1 MSKIYDKY
9 FSTGDLYD
17 GLSKVMYDIRASR
30 ISEQSL
36 VELADELVK
45 KDQISLKSSFE
56 KKRWWG
62 WSKGY
67 VNYLMNG
74 MSTGSVSKE
83 YLLFY
88 AKVSKVVKIRD
99 NVLKVVGVCICLII
113 IRIIVT
119 LIKSLIN
126 G

>member
-30 ISEQSL
+30 IGKGDL
-36 VELADELVK
+36 IVLADELVK
-45 KDQISLKSSFE
+45 KERIPLTSQFE
-56 KKRWWG
+56 KRRWWK
-62 WSKGY
+62 WSKNY

-88 AKVSKVVKIRD
+88 AKVSKAIQIRD
-99 NVLKVVGVCICLII
+99 MVLKALVLVIVIVILSLI
-113 IRIIVT
+113 
-119 LIKSLIN
+119 IKSLIN
-126 G
+126 R

>member
-9 FSTGDLYD
+9 FLTGDFFD

-30 ISEQSL
+30 ISKASL
-36 VELADELVK
+36 VELADELVAK
-45 KDQISLKSSFE
+45 GQIPVTSQFE

-62 WSKGY
+62 WSKKY

-88 AKVSKVVKIRD
+88 ARVSRAMKIRN
-99 NVLKVVGVCICLII
+99 NVLKLAGVIVFLII
-113 IRIIVT
+113 LGLV
-119 LIKSLIN
+119 IKSIIN

>member
-1 MSKIYDKY
+1 MSKIYNKY
-9 FSTGDLYD
+9 FSTGDFFD

-30 ISEQSL
+30 ISKQVL
-36 VELADELVK
+36 VELADELVEK
-45 KDQISLKSSFE
+45 EQIPLISQFE
-56 KKRWWG
+56 KKKWWR
-62 WSKGY
+62 WSKKY

-88 AKVSKVVKIRD
+88 AKVSKTIKIRN
-99 NVLKVVGVCICLII
+99 NVLNVACVCVFLII
-113 IRIIVT
+113 IGLV
-119 LIKSLIN
+119 IKSLIN

>member
-9 FSTGDLYD
+9 FSTGDFFD

-30 ISEQSL
+30 ISKQAL
-36 VELADELVK
+36 VELADELVEK
-45 KDQISLKSSFE
+45 GQIPLTSQFE
-56 KKRWWG
+56 KKKWWG
-62 WSKGY
+62 WSKKY

-88 AKVSKVVKIRD
+88 AKVSKAIKIR
-99 NVLKVVGVCICLII
+99 NNNLKAAVVCVFLII
-113 IRIIVT
+113 IGLV
-119 LIKSLIN
+119 IKSLIN

>member
-9 FSTGDLYD
+9 FSTGDFFD

-30 ISEQSL
+30 IHKQAL
-36 VELADELVK
+36 IELADELVEK
-45 KDQISLKSSFE
+45 GQIPLTSQFE
-56 KKRWWG
+56 KKKWWV
-62 WSKGY
+62 WSKKY

-88 AKVSKVVKIRD
+88 AKVSKAIKIRN
-99 NVLKVVGVCICLII
+99 NVLKLACVCVALII
-113 IRIIVT
+113 IGLV
-119 LIKSLIN
+119 IKSLIS

>member
-9 FSTGDLYD
+9 FSTSDFFD

-30 ISEQSL
+30 INKQAL

-45 KDQISLKSSFE
+45 KGQIPLTSQFE
-56 KKRWWG
+56 KKKWWG
-62 WSKGY
+62 WSKKY

-88 AKVSKVVKIRD
+88 AKVSKTIKIRN
-99 NVLKVVGVCICLII
+99 NVLKLACLCIFLII
-113 IRIIVT
+113 IGLV
-119 LIKSLIN
+119 IKSLIN

>member
-9 FSTGDLYD
+9 FSTGDFFD
-17 GLSKVMYDIRASR
+17 GLSKVMYDIRAFR
-30 ISEQSL
+30 IHKQAL
-36 VELADELVK
+36 IELADELVEK
-45 KDQISLKSSFE
+45 GQIPLTSQFE
-56 KKRWWG
+56 KKKWWG
-62 WSKGY
+62 WSKKY

-88 AKVSKVVKIRD
+88 AKVSKAIKIRN
-99 NVLKVVGVCICLII
+99 NVLKVACVCVFLII
-113 IRIIVT
+113 IGLV
-119 LIKSLIN
+119 IKSLIN

>member
-9 FSTGDLYD
+9 FSTGDFFD

-30 ISEQSL
+30 IHKQAL
-36 VELADELVK
+36 KELADELVEK
-45 KDQISLKSSFE
+45 GQIPLTSQFE
-56 KKRWWG
+56 KKKWWV
-62 WSKGY
+62 WSKKY

-88 AKVSKVVKIRD
+88 AKVSKAIKIRN
-99 NVLKVVGVCICLII
+99 NVLKLACVCVVLII
-113 IRIIVT
+113 IGLV
-119 LIKSLIN
+119 IKSLIS

>member
-9 FSTGDLYD
+9 FSTGDFFD

-30 ISEQSL
+30 IHKQAL
-36 VELADELVK
+36 IELADELVEK
-45 KDQISLKSSFE
+45 GQIPLTSQFE
-56 KKRWWG
+56 KKKWWV
-62 WSKGY
+62 WSKKY

-88 AKVSKVVKIRD
+88 AKVSKAIKIRN
-99 NVLKVVGVCICLII
+99 NVLKVACVCVVLII
-113 IRIIVT
+113 TGLV
-119 LIKSLIN
+119 IKSLISR
-126 G
+126 

>member
-9 FSTGDLYD
+9 FLTGDFFD

-30 ISEQSL
+30 ISKASL
-36 VELADELVK
+36 VELADELVAK
-45 KDQISLKSSFE
+45 GQIPVTSQFE

-62 WSKGY
+62 WSKKY

-88 AKVSKVVKIRD
+88 ARVSRAIKIRN
-99 NVLKVVGVCICLII
+99 NVLKVAGVIVFLII
-113 IRIIVT
+113 LGLV
-119 LIKSLIN
+119 IKSIIN

>member
-9 FSTGDLYD
+9 FSTGDFFD

-30 ISEQSL
+30 INKQDL
-36 VELADELVK
+36 IELADELIEK
-45 KDQISLKSSFE
+45 GQIPLTSQFE
-56 KKRWWG
+56 KKKWWG
-62 WSKGY
+62 WSKKY

-88 AKVSKVVKIRD
+88 AKVSKAIKIR
-99 NVLKVVGVCICLII
+99 NNILKVVYVCVFLII
-113 IRIIVT
+113 IGLV
-119 LIKSLIN
+119 IKSLIN

>member
-9 FSTGDLYD
+9 FATGDFFD

-30 ISEQSL
+30 ISKEAL
-36 VELADELVK
+36 VELADELVAK
-45 KDQISLKSSFE
+45 GQIPVTSQFE
-56 KKRWWG
+56 KKKWWG
-62 WSKGY
+62 WSKKY
-67 VNYLMNG
+67 VNFLMNG

-88 AKVSKVVKIRD
+88 AKVSRAIKIRN
-99 NVLKVVGVCICLII
+99 NVLKVAGLIAFVIILGV
-113 IRIIVT
+113 V
-119 LIKSLIN
+119 IKSLIN

>member
-1 MSKIYDKY
+1 MSKIYYNY
-9 FSTGDLYD
+9 FGIGDFFD

-30 ISEQSL
+30 ISKEML
-36 VELADELVK
+36 VELADELVAK
-45 KDQISLKSSFE
+45 GQIPVTSQFE
-56 KKRWWG
+56 KKKWWG
-62 WSKGY
+62 WSKKY

-88 AKVSKVVKIRD
+88 AKVSRAIKIRN
-99 NVLKVVGVCICLII
+99 NVLKVAGGIAFLII
-113 IRIIVT
+113 LGLV
-119 LIKSLIN
+119 IKSFVN

>member
-9 FSTGDLYD
+9 FLTGDFFD

-30 ISEQSL
+30 ISKASL
-36 VELADELVK
+36 VELADELVAK
-45 KDQISLKSSFE
+45 GQIPVTSQFE

-62 WSKGY
+62 WSKKY

-88 AKVSKVVKIRD
+88 ARVSRAIKIRN
-99 NVLKVVGVCICLII
+99 NVLKLAGVIVFLII
-113 IRIIVT
+113 LGLV
-119 LIKSLIN
+119 IKSIIN

>member
-9 FSTGDLYD
+9 FGIGDFFD

-30 ISEQSL
+30 ISKEML
-36 VELADELVK
+36 VELADELVAK
-45 KDQISLKSSFE
+45 GQIPVTSQFE
-56 KKRWWG
+56 KKKWWS
-62 WSKGY
+62 WSKKY

-88 AKVSKVVKIRD
+88 AKVSRAIKIRN
-99 NVLKVVGVCICLII
+99 NVLKVAGGIAFLII
-113 IRIIVT
+113 LGLV
-119 LIKSLIN
+119 IKSFIN

>member
-1 MSKIYDKY
+1 MSNIYDKY
-9 FSTGDLYD
+9 FSIGDLYD
-17 GLSKVMYDIRASR
+17 GLGKVMYDIRASR
-30 ISEQSL
+30 ISEQSR

-45 KDQISLKSSFE
+45 KKQIPLNSSFE
-56 KKRWWG
+56 KKRWWS

-88 AKVSKVVKIRD
+88 AKVSRVVKIRD
-99 NVLKVVGVCICLII
+99 NVLKVAVVCICLII
-113 IRIIVT
+113 FGIVINS
-119 LIKSLIN
+119 LIK